1 MHILTYVNIHIIN
14 EETMIELG
22 HHHFV
27 TCKELMDKDNSHQ
40 WLKIL
45 LNQITRLYERITT
58 TYEVVAF

>member
-1 MHILTYVNIHIIN
+1 
-14 EETMIELG
+14 MIELG